1 MRNLFNKIKNE
12 KDNLSGILS
21 KDVKYDIV
29 NKNASFRIGNRISL
43 SISEN
48 TKNSLKE
55 SENTVITLSFEEK
68 PNIGYLNLFLSI
80 TKEYVYYQG
89 KKYGNK
95 IEKLGHNYLIEI
107 DNKDKIRSI
116 DHMKECGHEKYPETV
131 YESLY
136 VNKNELKILLDNFSN
151 LTEDK
156 KEILKLTL
164 DFSIED
170 SIMLDSIFNKISAVL
185 KKIENQTLTIVK
197 SNKL

>member
-1 MRNLFNKIKNE
+1 MRNVFNKIKNQ
-12 KDNLSGILS
+12 KDNLSGVIS
-21 KDVKYDIV
+21 QDVEYDIV

-48 TKNSLKE
+48 TKKDLKD
-55 SENTVITLSFEEK
+55 SENTVITLSFDEK

-80 TKEYVYYQG
+80 NKEYVSYQG

-95 IEKLGHNYLIEI
+95 IEKIGHNYLIEI

-116 DHMKECGHEKYPETV
+116 GHTRECGHEKYPEEV

-136 VNKNELKILLDNFSN
+136 VDKNELQILLDNFSS
-151 LTEDK
+151 LTEEK

-170 SIMLDSIFNKISAVL
+170 SKILNNLFTQINLVLEKLENKVTPTI
-185 KKIENQTLTIVK
+185 KKTI
-197 SNKL
+197 